1 MLKKCSV
8 CHLSIDSEVV
18 FCPYCGSS
26 TKHKKSG
33 NPCIFLG
40 YTFIIASLMLFPPFF
55 MVGGIVCGIYNM
67 TKAEPVHGVVQ
78 IVLALICGVIGMVLG
93 EIVAAIIIN

>member
-1 MLKKCSV
+1 
-8 CHLSIDSEVV
+8 
-18 FCPYCGSS
+18 
-26 TKHKKSG
+26 
-33 NPCIFLG
+33 
-40 YTFIIASLMLFPPFF
+40 MLFPPFF